1 MSKIFKVEMYID
13 NLCNENY
20 DDIKDILEILENKDL
35 KCTIIKT
42 TIKDTTEYIDEYE
55 DNYEWNTTIEE
66 ERLRAIN
73 KYFEE

>member
-42 TIKDTTEYIDEYE
+42 TIKDTTEYIDKYG
-55 DNYEWNTTIEE
+55 DNYEWNTTTEE

-73 KYFEE
+73 NIF